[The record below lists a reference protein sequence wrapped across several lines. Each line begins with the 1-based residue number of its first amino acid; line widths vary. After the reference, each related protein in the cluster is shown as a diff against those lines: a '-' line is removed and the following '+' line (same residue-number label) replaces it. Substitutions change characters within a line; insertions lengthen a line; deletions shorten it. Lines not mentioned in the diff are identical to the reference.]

1 MKYVLLIAIA
11 LILQPLPSFAQPLD
25 LSGYQQPDGAITT
38 EYNGDKVDPYFATV
52 SLLIAGKSG
61 LNIQK
66 QGLAWVNWALQQQK
80 PSGLFNR
87 YERDNGSVWYAC
99 DRADADDAMLALWV
113 DLLYKLAP
121 KTMPTTWKTSIDR
134 AENQLS
140 NLYNKELGIY
150 HISADLPVG
159 LLMDNVEIYNSFKNI
174 ALSQKK
180 RGLFKQA
187 IVYEAKMTALKTS
200 ILQVF
205 SQNNDEIFLV
215 STQGKNGND
224 FYPDKVA
231 SVFPILYNLQGD
243 NKSKNIYTNWIQ
255 ANNAQWFEQQKEDY
269 PWGLVAVAALAMNDE
284 DTAAC
289 WQNHATPMRYSKHWN
304 VLEEVALQSVNSN
317 LTNYRTTGKI
327 PCVKEGII

>member
-1 MKYVLLIAIA
+1 MLHPIITH
-11 LILQPLPSFAQPLD
+11 AQPLD

-52 SLLIAGKSG
+52 SLLIAKKSG
-61 LNIQK
+61 LNIQE
-66 QGLAWVNWALQQQK
+66 QGLAWINWALQQQK

-87 YERDNGSVWYAC
+87 YERDNGSVWY
-99 DRADADDAMLALWV
+99 DYNRADEDDAMLALWV
-113 DLLYKLAP
+113 DLLYQLSP
-121 KTMPTTWKTSIDR
+121 KSIPTTWKTSINR
-134 AENQLS
+134 AENQLA

-150 HISADLPVG
+150 NISADLPVG

-174 ALSQKK
+174 AISQKK
-180 RGLFKQA
+180 LGFFKIA
-187 IVYEAKMTALKTS
+187 ATYEAKANALNAS

-205 SQNNDEIFLV
+205 TMKNDGIFLI
-215 STQGKNGND
+215 STQGQNGNE

-231 SVFPILYNLQGD
+231 PIFSILYNLQGD
-243 NKSKNIYTNWIQ
+243 DKSKNIYSNWIK
-255 ANNAQWFEQQKEDY
+255 ANNEAWFEQQKEDY

-289 WQNHATPMRYSKHWN
+289 WQNHAEPMRYSKHWN

-317 LTNYRTTGKI
+317 LAAYRATGKI
-327 PCVKEGII
+327 PCVKVGII